1 MAGRLFEREL
11 HRLLRRCQLFFLI
24 LGQGFEIMSQV
35 QAWIALQQAVDLG
48 IGLICL
54 AKGEK
59 HRGVPG
65 LRGEIA
71 TVTVNSLLKGCQRLL
86 LFARLEE
93 QLPFQRPAIP
103 IVRVNREHLIEQP
116 GRPIPVLVL
125 IGDACL
131 AKQGFGRV
139 GV

>member
-11 HRLLRRCQLFFLI
+11 HRLLCRCQLFFLI

-48 IGLICL
+48 IGLICF

-65 LRGEIA
+65 TRGEIA
-71 TVTVNSLLKGCQRLL
+71 GTVTVNGLLKGCQRLL
-86 LFARLEE
+86 LFARLAQ
-93 QLPFQRPAIP
+93 QLPFQRPAIA
-103 IVRVNREHLIEQP
+103 IVRRNGERLIESP
-116 GRPIPVLVL
+116 AAPAVSL
-125 IGDACL
+125 
-131 AKQGFGRV
+131 F
-139 GV
+139 